1 MQPAAPSDERATAR
15 MRNGA
20 RRGEDGDGDEG
31 ATSERKEGKGRKM
44 NQTDKKGDKDP
55 RLDNTQPHQGEI
67 KREGERHSIHMHA
80 SLHIGSSV

>member
-20 RRGEDGDGDEG
+20 RDGDEG

-55 RLDNTQPHQGEI
+55 RLDNTQPLQGEI

-80 SLHIGSSV
+80 SLHICRSV